1 MSLDMD
7 LFKVNKKVEN
17 TKELNDIIIF
27 HNFKGTSPKTEEV
40 DKDIEKKE
48 RVFDKYKGQNIQI
61 NQLKHWKEFYF
72 LDSLFEVV
80 YERNNPERSKYGF
93 RTVVKEKD
101 IKEIIEKLEDY
112 DSFKKDVGN
121 TINFFKKLCDDFNFE
136 KETLYY
142 LSSQ

>member
-142 LSSQ
+142 VSSQ

>member
-27 HNFKGTSPKTEEV
+27 HNFKDTSPKTEEV

-61 NQLKHWKEFYF
+61 TQLKHWKEFYF

-93 RTVVKEKD
+93 STVVKEKD

-121 TINFFKKLCDDFNFE
+121 TINFFKKLCEDFNFE

-142 LSSQ
+142 VSSK

>member
-1 MSLDMD
+1 MD

-142 LSSQ
+142 VSSQ